1 MEQFVERLMQL
12 SPFLVQCITY
22 LVIFLGAIIEG
33 IPPFGFLYPCWL
45 LLCISGFLANIHL
58 ISLPIIIT
66 YAIVGAFIGEVF
78 SYTL

>member
-1 MEQFVERLMQL
+1 MHL
-12 SPFLVQCITY
+12 SPFLLQCITY

-33 IPPFGFLYPCWL
+33 IPPMGFLYPCWL

-58 ISLPIIIT
+58 VPLPIILI